1 MITAQNEFWPGMRF
15 VQLWKDIL
23 ANRAEMAALVLAA
36 SSVVSFHVFWPSLR
50 PHGVNVADLPEG
62 GVK

>member
-1 MITAQNEFWPGMRF
+1 
-15 VQLWKDIL
+15 
-23 ANRAEMAALVLAA
+23 MAALVLAA

-62 GVK
+62 GVKSREFQGEGLGF